1 MNRSGWQL
9 LLFAL
14 IAVAGTMLTTT
25 FHQTAQQ
32 AQTKSKSRAHSEAE
46 SGMGIYDAQTASL
59 TPAVQR
65 ALNVSLETQRRSIHS
80 RYLIDGL
87 TKQDDADLACEVAE
101 GRAQVA
107 VSDRVQDHR

>member
-9 LLFAL
+9 LLFTL

-25 FHQTAQQ
+25 FHQKAQQ
-32 AQTKSKSRAHSEAE
+32 AQSKSQNRAHNDAE
-46 SGMGIYDAQTASL
+46 SGMQIYEAQVASW

-87 TKQDDADLACEVAE
+87 TKQDEADLAYEVTE

-107 VSDRVQDHR
+107 VSARVQDQR